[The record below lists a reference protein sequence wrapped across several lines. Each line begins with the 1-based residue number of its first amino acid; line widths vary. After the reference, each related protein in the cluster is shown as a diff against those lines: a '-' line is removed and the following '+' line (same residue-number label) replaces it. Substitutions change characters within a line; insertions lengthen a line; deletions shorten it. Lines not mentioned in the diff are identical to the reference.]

1 MSSIGSAGAQD
12 GSLHVVVLTVGTLGD
27 MHPFIGIAVAL
38 QRRGHRVTFLTTAV
52 HEEVVRE
59 AGLVFHPLG
68 RREDHLAL
76 VDDPDVW
83 HPRKAFATLW
93 RGMLGDLLREVP
105 AFVSALSCDDSL
117 LLLAHPLLLPAA
129 GLARA
134 THPGAVIVGAY
145 LAPAN
150 LRTVHDPLT
159 IGPLRIP
166 AWMPVGMRRWIWRRI
181 DTGLIDPVALADL
194 NAQRHRHGLA
204 PVAHLIGHLHD
215 VPDLSLT
222 LFPPWFA
229 ATAPDWPQ
237 PLHAG
242 TFPLHEPQPGRP
254 LPDALERFLAEGD
267 APVVFT
273 PGTGHRH
280 AKVYFVRALDA
291 TLRLGRRA
299 VFLTPFG
306 EQVPASLPAGVLWQ
320 SHVPLRGLLARAAAI
335 VHHGGVGTTAEAMRA
350 GLPQV
355 LVPFAH
361 DQFDNAARVEAL
373 GVGRSIGAARASG
386 PILASALAALL
397 SSRPVAERCAAVAA
411 QLAKAPDIDAL
422 CEAIERAGSAR
433 RTPPA

>member
-1 MSSIGSAGAQD
+1 MSSIVPSVPPG
-12 GSLHVVVLTVGTLGD
+12 GSLHVVVLTVGSLGD
-27 MHPFIGIAVAL
+27 MHPFIGIARAL
-38 QRRGHRVTFLTTAV
+38 RRRGHRVTFLTTAV
-52 HEEVVRE
+52 HEDVVRD
-59 AGLVFHPLG
+59 AGLAFHALG

-83 HPRKAFATLW
+83 HPRKGFATLW

-105 AFVSALSCDDSL
+105 VFVSTLPRDEPCL
-117 LLLAHPLLLPAA
+117 LLTHPLLLPAA

-134 THPGAVIVGAY
+134 DRPGAVVVGAY
-145 LAPAN
+145 LAPAS

-166 AWMPVGMRRWIWRRI
+166 AWLPVGVRRWIWRRI
-181 DTGLIDPVALADL
+181 DAGLIDPVALADL
-194 NAQRHRHGLA
+194 NARRHHHGLA
-204 PVAHLIGHLHD
+204 PVAHLIAHLHD

-229 ATAPDWPQ
+229 ATAPDWPR

-242 TFPLHEPQPGRP
+242 TFPLYEPQPGRS
-254 LPDALERFLAEGD
+254 LPDVLARFLAEGD

-280 AKVYFVRALDA
+280 AKDYFARALDA
-291 TLRLGRRA
+291 ILRLGRRA

-320 SHVPLRGLLARAAAI
+320 SHVPVRGLLARASAI
-335 VHHGGVGTTAEAMRA
+335 VHHGGVGTTAEALRA

-355 LVPFAH
+355 VVPFAY

-386 PILASALAALL
+386 PVLASALAALL
-397 SSRPVAERCAAVAA
+397 SSCTVARRCATVAA
-411 QLAKAPDIDAL
+411 RLAQAPDLDAL
-422 CEAIERAGSAR
+422 CRAIEHAGIAR
-433 RTPPA
+433 RAPPA